1 MMTQVLCVDALLLL
15 PLPPSHI
22 ITRVPLL
29 TLQGGLWKLLEF
41 LHNRLPGV
49 CDCHQQRE
57 ARVTGDSLPLSTS
70 VLFSNV
76 FSMT

>member
-1 MMTQVLCVDALLLL
+1 MCGRTSLVV
-15 PLPPSHI
+15 PPSHI
-22 ITRVPLL
+22 ITRVPVL
-29 TLQGGLWKLLEF
+29 TLQGGLWKLLDF

-49 CDCHQQRE
+49 CHCHQQRE
-57 ARVTGDSLPLSTS
+57 ARVAGDCLPLSTS